1 MKDCCLWIVIPCYNE
16 EEVLPITA
24 PQFRDE
30 IRSLQEEGL
39 ISPNSRILFVDDGS
53 QDKTWDI
60 IEDLAQRMN
69 AFPEYVRAETA
80 DIRTLFW
87 QD

>member
-16 EEVLPITA
+16 EEVIPITA
-24 PQFRDE
+24 PQAG
-30 IRSLQEEGL
+30 IRPG
-39 ISPNSRILFVDDGS
+39 ISSKIWH
-53 QDKTWDI
+53 K
-60 IEDLAQRMN
+60 RMN
-69 AFPEYVRAETA
+69 ALPEYVRAETA